1 MLAIVMKI
9 FYLLFFFFYFFFYRK
24 SSDCLTILEYSA
36 LSVLVAVISY
46 SKKFFLILRIGGKS
60 ITVNVLIVQTQK
72 LWHKQFFR
80 F

>member
-9 FYLLFFFFYFFFYRK
+9 FYLFIYFFFFFYRK
-24 SSDCLTILEYSA
+24 SSDCRTILEYSA

-46 SKKFFLILRIGGKS
+46 SKNFFLILRIGGKS

-72 LWHKQFFR
+72 LSNKQFFR